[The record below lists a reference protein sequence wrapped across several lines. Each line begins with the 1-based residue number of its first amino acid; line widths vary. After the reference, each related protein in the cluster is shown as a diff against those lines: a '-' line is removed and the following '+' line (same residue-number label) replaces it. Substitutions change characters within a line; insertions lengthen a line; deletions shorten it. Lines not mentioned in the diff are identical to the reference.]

1 MTDHITA
8 LDLTKGEI
16 GRITAIKPNDF
27 TCRLLTLGI
36 VPDKTCEIVGTS
48 PFGGAKILRLD
59 HHLVALR
66 AEELKSIIIEKYKPA
81 DHV

>member
-1 MTDHITA
+1 MTA
-8 LDLTKGEI
+8 LDLTKGERA
-16 GRITAIKPNDF
+16 RIVAIKPNDF

-48 PFGGAKILRLD
+48 PFGGAKILCMD

-66 AEELKSIIIEKYKPA
+66 DEELDSIIIEKYKPA
-81 DHV
+81 NHV

>member
-1 MTDHITA
+1 MTA
-8 LDLTKGEI
+8 LDLTKGERA
-16 GRITAIKPNDF
+16 RITAIKSNDF

-36 VPDKTCEIVGTS
+36 VPEKTCEIVGIS

-59 HHLVALR
+59 QHLVALR
-66 AEELKSIIIEKYKPA
+66 DEELKSIIIEKYKPA